1 MLLPQVV
8 SCSKSLPWIAPPP
21 HGIIVEEQIRSAKTM
36 TYFQDVHRF
45 ISVYHRKVKVYM
57 FNTFYQPN
65 PIIKQIKVP
74 SPWSH
79 EGSVFV
85 PDSYWSLRWRQDTIL
100 SEGLKPFGQQTI
112 SKVKLQHQFSSL
124 RVAHNT
130 NQDTTGVLLSL
141 GDRDLLLPFSR
152 QRPGNIEKRLRW
164 PCQQAQFVG
173 GEGGHQEK
181 ERTHNSLSGNG
192 FWQNQAR
199 IRLLHHLSINVVHV
213 PKVTFLKPDLSHWN
227 VMQCTT

>member
-130 NQDTTGVLLSL
+130 NQDTTGVLLSP
-141 GDRDLLLPFSR
+141 RRPWSASAPFTATSR
-152 QRPGNIEKRLRW
+152 KYREAPEMAMSAGSICWWGRRTPGKRKD
-164 PCQQAQFVG
+164 P
-173 GEGGHQEK
+173 
-181 ERTHNSLSGNG
+181 
-192 FWQNQAR
+192 
-199 IRLLHHLSINVVHV
+199 
-213 PKVTFLKPDLSHWN
+213 
-227 VMQCTT
+227 